1 MLKIRLQRTGRK
13 NEPTFRLVLTDSKNS
28 AKSGRFLEV
37 LGNFDSRKG
46 EKAEFKGERISHWMS
61 VGAQV
66 SDTVHNL
73 LVDKKLISGKKVNKL
88 PKKSAPVVV
97 AEAPALEV
105 KEEVKADEPI
115 MCVFIYRDGQSV
127 LVPVKTGIQDN
138 MYIEI
143 QSGLKEGDEVISAPF
158 GTIRTLLRNRG
169 KVEKVSKEM
178 LSVIE
183 E

>member
-73 LVDKKLISGKKVNKL
+73 LVDKKLVSGKKINKL
-88 PKKSAPVVV
+88 PKKSAPVVAV
-97 AEAPALEV
+97 EPVVEAPAPAPVAEV
-105 KEEVKADEPI
+105 KEEVKAPEAAPAP
-115 MCVFIYRDGQSV
+115 VEEATPV
-127 LVPVKTGIQDN
+127 AEEVPAP
-138 MYIEI
+138 
-143 QSGLKEGDEVISAPF
+143 KEEVASE
-158 GTIRTLLRNRG
+158 
-169 KVEKVSKEM
+169 VEEAVA
-178 LSVIE
+178 
-183 E
+183 

>member
-73 LVDKKLISGKKVNKL
+73 LVDKKLLTSKKINKL
-88 PKKSAPVVV
+88 PKKSAPVKVV
-97 AEAPALEV
+97 EPEAPAPAPVAQAKEEESP
-105 KEEVKADEPI
+105 KEEVMEAAPE
-115 MCVFIYRDGQSV
+115 VV
-127 LVPVKTGIQDN
+127 EETPVT
-138 MYIEI
+138 
-143 QSGLKEGDEVISAPF
+143 EVAP
-158 GTIRTLLRNRG
+158 
-169 KVEKVSKEM
+169 VEETPAPTPT
-178 LSVIE
+178 E
-183 E
+183 EAPATEEVAA

>member
-73 LVDKKLISGKKVNKL
+73 LVDKKLVSGKKINKL

-97 AEAPALEV
+97 AEAPVVETTSEV
-105 KEEVKADEPI
+105 KEEVKTPEEAPVEAASVEEVAAPKEEVAAEAEEVAEAASPEEAPVAITEETPVAD
-115 MCVFIYRDGQSV
+115 D
-127 LVPVKTGIQDN
+127 
-138 MYIEI
+138 
-143 QSGLKEGDEVISAPF
+143 AP
-158 GTIRTLLRNRG
+158 G
-169 KVEKVSKEM
+169 S
-178 LSVIE
+178 E
-183 E
+183 EAAA

>member
-73 LVDKKLISGKKVNKL
+73 LVDKKLISGKKLNKL
-88 PKKSAPVVV
+88 PKKSAPVKEVV
-97 AEAPALEV
+97 AEAPAPEV
-105 KEEVKADEPI
+105 KEEVKAPEAAPAPAA
-115 MCVFIYRDGQSV
+115 
-127 LVPVKTGIQDN
+127 PV
-138 MYIEI
+138 E
-143 QSGLKEGDEVISAPF
+143 EAPVAEAAPVEEVSAPA
-158 GTIRTLLRNRG
+158 
-169 KVEKVSKEM
+169 
-178 LSVIE
+178 E
-183 E
+183 ETPAPAEEAPAAEEVVA

>member
-46 EKAEFKGERISHWMS
+46 EKAEFKSDRISHWMS

-73 LVDKKLISGKKVNKL
+73 LVDKKIVTGKKLNKL
-88 PKKSAPVVV
+88 PKKSAPVKEVV
-97 AEAPALEV
+97 AEAPAPEV
-105 KEEVKADEPI
+105 KEEVKA
-115 MCVFIYRDGQSV
+115 
-127 LVPVKTGIQDN
+127 PVEATPVV
-138 MYIEI
+138 EAAPV
-143 QSGLKEGDEVISAPF
+143 EEVSAPA
-158 GTIRTLLRNRG
+158 
-169 KVEKVSKEM
+169 
-178 LSVIE
+178 E
-183 E
+183 EAPVTEEAAA

>member
-37 LGNFDSRKG
+37 LGNYDSRKG
-46 EKAEFKGERISHWMS
+46 EKAEFKSDRISHWMS

-73 LVDKKLISGKKVNKL
+73 LVDKKIVAGKKLNKL

-97 AEAPALEV
+97 AEAPAPEAAAPEV
-105 KEEVKADEPI
+105 KEEVKAPIAEEVAPEAAPVEETPVEAAPAPAPVEEVEP
-115 MCVFIYRDGQSV
+115 V
-127 LVPVKTGIQDN
+127 
-138 MYIEI
+138 EI
-143 QSGLKEGDEVISAPF
+143 PASTSEEAPAA
-158 GTIRTLLRNRG
+158 
-169 KVEKVSKEM
+169 
-178 LSVIE
+178 E
-183 E
+183 EAAA

>member
-73 LVDKKLISGKKVNKL
+73 LVDKKIITGKKINKL

-97 AEAPALEV
+97 AEAPAPEV
-105 KEEVKADEPI
+105 KEEVKAPEVAPA
-115 MCVFIYRDGQSV
+115 
-127 LVPVKTGIQDN
+127 PVEEAPVAEAETPAPA
-138 MYIEI
+138 EEAPA
-143 QSGLKEGDEVISAPF
+143 SEEVAA
-158 GTIRTLLRNRG
+158 
-169 KVEKVSKEM
+169 
-178 LSVIE
+178 
-183 E
+183 

>member
-73 LVDKKLISGKKVNKL
+73 LVDKKLVSGKKINKL

-97 AEAPALEV
+97 VEVASPAPETAPAIVAEEATPVENEIASPAIEEV
-105 KEEVKADEPI
+105 AAPKEEVAAE
-115 MCVFIYRDGQSV
+115 VEEVAEAASV
-127 LVPVKTGIQDN
+127 VEEAPVAITEETPVTD
-138 MYIEI
+138 
-143 QSGLKEGDEVISAPF
+143 DAP
-158 GTIRTLLRNRG
+158 G
-169 KVEKVSKEM
+169 S
-178 LSVIE
+178 E
-183 E
+183 EAIA

>member
-37 LGNFDSRKG
+37 LGNYDSRKG
-46 EKAEFKGERISHWMS
+46 EKAEFKSDRISHWMS

-73 LVDKKLISGKKVNKL
+73 LVDKKIVAGKKLNKL

-97 AEAPALEV
+97 AEAPAPAPEV
-105 KEEVKADEPI
+105 KEEVKAPVAEEVTPETAPAPAPVEEVEP
-115 MCVFIYRDGQSV
+115 V
-127 LVPVKTGIQDN
+127 
-138 MYIEI
+138 EI
-143 QSGLKEGDEVISAPF
+143 PASTSEEAPA
-158 GTIRTLLRNRG
+158 
-169 KVEKVSKEM
+169 VEEAAA
-178 LSVIE
+178 
-183 E
+183 

>member
-37 LGNFDSRKG
+37 LGNYDSRKG
-46 EKAEFKGERISHWMS
+46 EKAEFKSYRISHWMG

-73 LVDKKLISGKKVNKL
+73 LVDKKIITGKKLNKL

-97 AEAPALEV
+97 AEAPAPAPEVAPAVVAEEVTPVVEATPVEETPVVETASEV
-105 KEEVKADEPI
+105 KEEAAPEVTPAP
-115 MCVFIYRDGQSV
+115 
-127 LVPVKTGIQDN
+127 
-138 MYIEI
+138 
-143 QSGLKEGDEVISAPF
+143 EGVAEEAPAPAEAP
-158 GTIRTLLRNRG
+158 T
-169 KVEKVSKEM
+169 
-178 LSVIE
+178 E
-183 E
+183 EATA